1 MSNFYFYCG
10 FSKMYETLHGM
21 YDGGIEECSFA
32 EAKLEAEEC
41 ARSVVENYDCIL
53 SDIHSNVNEELGYD
67 DTPEEPDDEYI
78 DALEEAIEYE
88 MEYVVYLVTEEGENH
103 IDEMEM
109 DVSNYPEYVE
119 NGWLID
125 PTN

>member
-1 MSNFYFYCG
+1 MSNLYFYCG

-21 YDGGIEECSFA
+21 YDGNIEECSFA
-32 EAKLEAEEC
+32 EAKLEAEAC
-41 ARSVVENYDCIL
+41 SRSVIESYDCIL

-67 DTPEEPDDEYI
+67 NTPDEPDEEYVA
-78 DALEEAIEYE
+78 ALEEAIEYE
-88 MEYVVYLVTEEGENH
+88 MDYVVYLVTEEGENH
-103 IDEMEM
+103 IDEMET

-119 NGWLID
+119 NGWLTD

>member
-1 MSNFYFYCG
+1 MSNLYFYCG

-21 YDGGIEECSFA
+21 YSGGIEECSFA
-32 EAKLEAEEC
+32 EAKLVAEEC
-41 ARSVVENYDCIL
+41 ARSVIENYDCIL

-67 DTPEEPDDEYI
+67 DTPEEPDDEYL

-88 MEYVVYLVTEEGENH
+88 MEYVVYLVTEEGENY
-103 IDEMEM
+103 IYEMED